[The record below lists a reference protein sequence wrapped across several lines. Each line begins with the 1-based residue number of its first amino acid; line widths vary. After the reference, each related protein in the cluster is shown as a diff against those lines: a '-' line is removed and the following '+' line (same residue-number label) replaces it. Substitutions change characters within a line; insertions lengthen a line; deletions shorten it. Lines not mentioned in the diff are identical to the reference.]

1 MNTKL
6 LKKMGKYVRITKH
19 DDLYVLEKRY
29 SIYYKWCITMKTD
42 NFFAIIRY
50 KQNAWSALLYALGY
64 GNKILKRYNR

>member
-6 LKKMGKYVRITKH
+6 LKKMSKYVRITKH
-19 DDLYVLEKRY
+19 DDLFMLEKRY
-29 SIYYKWCITMKTD
+29 SIYNKWCIVMKTD

-50 KQNAWSALLYALGY
+50 KQNSWSAILYAFGF

>member
-19 DDLYVLEKRY
+19 DNLYMLEKRY
-29 SIYYKWCITMKTD
+29 SIYNKWCTVMETD

-50 KQNAWSALLYALGY
+50 KQNAWSALLYAIGL

>member
-19 DDLYVLEKRY
+19 DDLYMLEKRY
-29 SIYYKWCITMKTD
+29 SIYNKWCIIMKTD

-50 KQNAWSALLYALGY
+50 KQNAWSAFLYAFGF

>member
-1 MNTKL
+1 M
-6 LKKMGKYVRITKH
+6 
-19 DDLYVLEKRY
+19 LEKRY
-29 SIYYKWCITMKTD
+29 SIYNKWVMTRKTD